1 MCKFN
6 QCLRTF
12 CKRSTKIHAICVNLT
27 TQYVWAWVNFDH
39 NLRCLLKDLCT
50 QQKFYASASRTGRN
64 KYHGWTPSKSEN
76 MAWTTKRQQQRQKQ
90 RQWQMHLEREHLQK
104 DERPVCLLLL
114 MRIFGLFSCPQQLN
128 RWPCPL
134 LGPSKG
140 QGHLLNVS
148 KVTSL

>member
-6 QCLRTF
+6 QCLRTL

-76 MAWTTKRQQQRQKQ
+76 MTWTTKRLQQRQIQ
-90 RQWQMHLEREHLQK
+90 RQWQMHLENTFNVQSLRLVTFETFAQTDFWNIFRFLEHLQ
-104 DERPVCLLLL
+104 
-114 MRIFGLFSCPQQLN
+114 IFWKKFRYFKKKN
-128 RWPCPL
+128 
-134 LGPSKG
+134 
-140 QGHLLNVS
+140 
-148 KVTSL
+148 